1 MSREQPGPEED
12 RLGEI
17 LRSAVPEGPEPIGRA
32 EAVVGRGR
40 AAKRRRGA
48 SSVLAVGVV
57 VLAVVVGPHLLD
69 GGPSK
74 GPEAHPGP
82 GPTTGKPSAVTGNA
96 HPYTCPT
103 AGEHQRR
110 TTLPPSDDV
119 PAGAVLARIC
129 PVHGENQSPWT
140 PPADALTTHV
150 GAVARAY
157 NYLPNGEPQ
166 LCRRTDRSLGFSVT
180 FEYPDGHLVRVSA
193 DTNGYGSCDFIS
205 VVGRDDLG
213 RARSAVVMRT
223 YFEALQRQ
231 SPREVP
237 PPSLH
242 RTPLHCP
249 VTGVAE
255 RTPLAGT
262 RLDLGSVTLC
272 HYPGLI
278 QRTRSE
284 QVLTPGQVSA
294 VNADYSSAITTQ
306 LPQVRCLAGP
316 SDPGYL
322 LGADDWGGQ
331 VWLLL
336 GCGLFQGRDHYWLPG
351 REVRAILSSF

>member
-1 MSREQPGPEED
+1 MSDPSSRDD

-17 LRSAVPEGPEPIGRA
+17 LRRAVPEGPEPIGRA

-40 AAKRRRGA
+40 AANRRRSAGA
-48 SSVLAVGVV
+48 VLGVGVV
-57 VLAVVVGPHLLD
+57 ALAVVVGPNLLD

-74 GPEAHPGP
+74 RPEAHPGP
-82 GPTTGKPSAVTGNA
+82 GPTTGNPSAVTGNA
-96 HPYTCPT
+96 HPHTCPT

-129 PVHGENQSPWT
+129 PVHAENQSPWN

-237 PPSLH
+237 PPTLH

-249 VTGVAE
+249 VSSAQALH
-255 RTPLAGT
+255 TPLAGT
-262 RLDLGSVTLC
+262 HLDLSSVTIC

-284 QVLTPGQVSA
+284 HALIRAEVSH
-294 VNADYSSAITTQ
+294 VNADYASAISARPP
-306 LPQVRCLAGP
+306 LVRCSLGP
-316 SDPGYL
+316 SDPVYL

-331 VWLLL
+331 VWLAL
-336 GCGLFQGRDHYWLPG
+336 GCGYFQGHDHYWLPG
-351 REVRAILSSF
+351 RDVRAILSSS